1 MTAVAGRRRWWHL
14 LAAIVLPL
22 LLYPGSGRAH
32 HSIAGIYD
40 SANPIGFDAVVV
52 EFQFVNPHPFVIVE
66 RTQSGTAQQWRLEM
80 DNRFEL
86 SRIGMTE
93 ATLRKGDR
101 IRVTGGPARDQSRAL
116 YIRRLE
122 RPADGFW
129 YEQVGSSP
137 KIGRR

>member
-1 MTAVAGRRRWWHL
+1 M
-14 LAAIVLPL
+14 LPL
-22 LLYPGSGRAH
+22 LLVAAAARAH

-40 SANPIGFDAVVV
+40 SANPISFDAVVV
-52 EFQFVNPHPFVIVE
+52 EFQFVNPHPFVVVE
-66 RTQSGTAQQWRLEM
+66 RAEPRSGTQQWRLEM

-101 IRVTGGPARDQSRAL
+101 VRVTGGPARDRSRAL
-116 YIRRLE
+116 YVRRLE
-122 RPADGFW
+122 RPSDGFW

-137 KIGRR
+137 RIGTR